1 MSEESR
7 KRNGRYDMLLIA
19 GAAAMAM
26 AAINDFV
33 RWRRAKGR
41 WNARDV
47 VDRAV
52 EESFPASDPPPWTLG
67 REPPGGPAQ
76 L

>member
-1 MSEESR
+1 
-7 KRNGRYDMLLIA
+7 
-19 GAAAMAM
+19 MAM

-33 RWRRAKGR
+33 RWRRAKGQ